1 MRCILKNW
9 IHIEYEVEIIDEI
22 VDEEMEV
29 FENVSEM
36 DDAEIAG
43 AEYDR

>member
-9 IHIEYEVEIIDEI
+9 INIEYEVEIIDEI
-22 VDEEMEV
+22 VDEEVEV
-29 FENVSEM
+29 LDNVSEM